1 MMHVLKTLTL
11 AGAALALGGA
21 SSVDYAPSRAPI
33 YVVESI
39 ECIDA
44 TSGSSSDSIY
54 LSQQPGGLRMPT
66 GTYAMSAGD
75 RQVVAEYFY
84 PDAPG
89 RLVLYEADF
98 VTGDDVIGEFAYNLR
113 ETSGT
118 YTVTMD
124 GDGGEYIVTIAVR
137 R

>member
-1 MMHVLKTLTL
+1 
-11 AGAALALGGA
+11 
-21 SSVDYAPSRAPI
+21 
-33 YVVESI
+33 
-39 ECIDA
+39 
-44 TSGSSSDSIY
+44 
-54 LSQQPGGLRMPT
+54 
-66 GTYAMSAGD
+66 
-75 RQVVAEYFY
+75 
-84 PDAPG
+84 
-89 RLVLYEADF
+89 VLYEADF